1 MLWVLAIG
9 WITYWSFRLSQG
21 RDLGGT
27 RRTWT
32 VRTMAWV
39 VAFVAVVVHWFVVG
53 AVVDALWPGLGYE
66 GVAAI
71 VAEAAVIASGAL
83 VWGYLVP
90 KAVCAKLVVR
100 SPSALDVTPDG

>member
-9 WITYWSFRLSQG
+9 WTAYWSFRLSQG
-21 RDLGGT
+21 RDLGGS

-53 AVVDALWPGLGYE
+53 ADCGSLRHSFILAT
-66 GVAAI
+66 
-71 VAEAAVIASGAL
+71 
-83 VWGYLVP
+83 
-90 KAVCAKLVVR
+90 R
-100 SPSALDVTPDG
+100 SA